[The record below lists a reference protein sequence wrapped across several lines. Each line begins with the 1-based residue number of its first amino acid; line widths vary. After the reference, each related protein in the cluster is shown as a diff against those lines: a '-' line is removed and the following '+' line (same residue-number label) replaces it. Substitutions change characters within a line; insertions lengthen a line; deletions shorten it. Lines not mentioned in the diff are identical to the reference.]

1 MMENIQRFISELDKS
16 LSTETFVKLTLSNYK
31 GPDPHLQKIM
41 IRLIETKKGVRLF
54 FLYRYETRDT
64 AKNYEVSVGS
74 KMIRE
79 MLGTEFF
86 TAHLFTLHHDFHL
99 DIGKKGKARLNIGKP
114 TFKAKPDLSHDRKKT
129 TLISQGAF
137 YLKALGIT
145 NEKSEIREKQQDKWK
160 QINKFIEIVSKIFEK
175 SPLKDRSSIKI
186 TDMGCGKG
194 YLTFAVYDYFKNTLG
209 IDVEVIGVE
218 AKSNLVELCNSIAK
232 AAEFEKLSFVNDF
245 IGNYELRHTEIL
257 IALHACDTAT
267 DDAIFQAIKANA
279 EIVMVA
285 PCCHHEI
292 RPQIK
297 APEMFKN
304 ILKHGVLLEKM
315 AETITDGLRALILEK
330 MGYKTKV
337 FEFISPEHT
346 PKNNMIV
353 AVKNHNQSQP
363 DEIDKQIQQIK
374 NFYGIKEQ
382 RLENLLAP

>member
-1 MMENIQRFISELDKS
+1 MLVNIVVCPDALCGRPEIPNCASVMVIIPLSITSVSSFLKNAIGDSSLIKVNGLCSERSPMPKPSTKNNKTDFFIFILAVKPQNAWVLSRFLE
-16 LSTETFVKLTLSNYK
+16 
-31 GPDPHLQKIM
+31 
-41 IRLIETKKGVRLF
+41 
-54 FLYRYETRDT
+54 
-64 AKNYEVSVGS
+64 
-74 KMIRE
+74 
-79 MLGTEFF
+79 EF
-86 TAHLFTLHHDFHL
+86 
-99 DIGKKGKARLNIGKP
+99 
-114 TFKAKPDLSHDRKKT
+114 
-129 TLISQGAF
+129 
-137 YLKALGIT
+137 
-145 NEKSEIREKQQDKWK
+145 E
-160 QINKFIEIVSKIFEK
+160 
-175 SPLKDRSSIKI
+175 
-186 TDMGCGKG
+186 
-194 YLTFAVYDYFKNTLG
+194 
-209 IDVEVIGVE
+209 
-218 AKSNLVELCNSIAK
+218 KSNLVELCNSIAK

-245 IGNYELRHTEIL
+245 IGNYDLRHTEIL

-279 EIVMVA
+279 EIIMVA

-382 RLENLLAP
+382 RLENLLAS

>member
-1 MMENIQRFISELDKS
+1 MMENIQKFISELDKS

-86 TAHLFTLHHDFHL
+86 TAHLFTLNHDFHL
-99 DIGKKGKARLNIGKP
+99 DIGKKRKVRLNIGKP
-114 TFKAKPDLSHDRKKT
+114 TFKTKPDLSHNRKKT

-160 QINKFIEIVSKIFEK
+160 QINKFIEIVSKTFEK
-175 SPLKDRSSIKI
+175 SPLKDRKSIKI

-209 IDVEVIGVE
+209 IDVEVTGVE

-232 AAEFEKLSFVNDF
+232 AAEFEKLIFVNNF
-245 IGNYELRHTEIL
+245 IGNYDLRYTDIL

-279 EIVMVA
+279 EIIMVA

-292 RPQIK
+292 RPQVK
-297 APEMFKN
+297 APEMLKN

-382 RLENLLAP
+382 RLENLLAS